1 MYLKE
6 NAAVLTSTPVYQRSL
21 GNNLVLK
28 SVNGKDNAERLA
40 LFNGQIFGQGVVG
53 MTRAL
58 LLHHPH
64 TRPDYWLYV
73 EDETNAQIVSS
84 LALIPWQWRYED
96 VTLKSGEVG
105 IVGTLETYRN
115 RGLVRVLMARHHELL
130 REGEFD
136 LSHIQGIPYFY
147 RQFGY
152 EYAMPLDVHWNLEL
166 RHAPDYATE
175 TRYTFRLATMQD
187 IPILMRFYEQAA
199 MSLDISAV
207 RDESIWRYLLDY
219 SIPTETGA

>member
-73 EDETNAQIVSS
+73 EDETNGQIVSS
-84 LALIPWQWRYED
+84 LALIPWQWRYEA
-96 VTLKSGEVG
+96 VTLKSGEMG
-105 IVGTLETYRN
+105 IVGTLEAYRN
-115 RGLVRVLMARHHELL
+115 KGLIRALDTRFKELL
-130 REGEFD
+130 REGEFE

-152 EYAMPLDVHWNLEL
+152 EYTLPLEPNWELAVDRIPDVSAES
-166 RHAPDYATE
+166 P
-175 TRYTFRLATMQD
+175 YTFRPATADD
-187 IPILMRFYEQAA
+187 IPVLMEFY
-199 MSLDISAV
+199 
-207 RDESIWRYLLDY
+207 DE
-219 SIPTETGA
+219 